1 MACLVPENITSRSL
15 ITADQRVRALVKN
28 TEVKSSQLD
37 QEIPREDLHIIAG
50 CFDNYNVYL
59 DKLGL
64 DPGQCADIAKTE
76 LVEKCNQSAMR
87 EALRCWIK
95 TDPSVAT
102 FRTLLEIVFSLGRH
116 DVAHLLCKYIVE
128 TIPCVS

>member
-1 MACLVPENITSRSL
+1 MACLVPENITSRS
-15 ITADQRVRALVKN
+15 IFTVDQRVRALVKN
-28 TEVKSSQLD
+28 TGVKSSQLD

-64 DPGQCADIAKTE
+64 DPGQCADIAKTG
-76 LVEKCNQSAMR
+76 LVENYRSAMR

-95 TDPSVAT
+95 ADPSVAT
-102 FRTLLEIVFSLGRH
+102 FRTLLEIVLSLGKH